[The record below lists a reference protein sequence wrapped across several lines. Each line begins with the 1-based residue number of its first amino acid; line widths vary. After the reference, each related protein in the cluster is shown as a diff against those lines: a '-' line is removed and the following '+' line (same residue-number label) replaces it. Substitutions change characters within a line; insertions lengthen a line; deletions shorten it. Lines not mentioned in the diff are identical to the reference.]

1 MHAQAIPHRRVPG
14 HLHARPRARL
24 HRVSTRSRHVSPT
37 VGLVFLGV
45 LAAIQ
50 TSDPNINST
59 ALLRAARALD
69 MGSTA
74 ALAAAISTLALAAT
88 VITTGMLADRLG
100 RRKVLAAAL
109 ALTIVGDLVVLM
121 APNTGMFLFGRV
133 LAGIGCGAIFG
144 AAFAY
149 VKVFAK
155 GKGGLPAALGLFM
168 AVSGVGAVV
177 LSFLGG
183 VLAGVDWRVAFVLIP
198 VVSLIALLL
207 VGIVLPRDDTAD
219 RPTGP
224 WDLLGQALLGLGLV
238 GVLFGIA
245 HASSGFSSPLTWGT
259 ALVGVIL
266 LVAFYIRERRA
277 GESAFFPIGLFRWPI
292 FIAAVLIGLVYNLAY
307 GASLLSFT
315 NLFQYTLDYTD
326 TRLALSQLPF
336 LVAGIVAALVVGK
349 IRGSGRMTRR
359 GAVLSGTIV
368 TGLGFAAFA
377 TAGIGEARSYLLY
390 LPGLILVGVG
400 VIVVALPYGN
410 MFLQSADPKHYGA
423 VSSSRTT
430 VGQFWYS
437 LGLAGSTVLIDV
449 VTRRDVQD
457 QLGGQSS
464 DEIRE
469 WAVSG
474 GKVPAPADVLDVA
487 GSVYPQ
493 AFGIGMAVVGA
504 VCVVAGAAA
513 YIIMRVNMRT
523 HPEPE
528 KEVPVG

>member
-1 MHAQAIPHRRVPG
+1 MSIFGKGGATKAH
-14 HLHARPRARL
+14 
-24 HRVSTRSRHVSPT
+24 HVAPM

-59 ALLRAARALD
+59 ALLRAANALD

-88 VITTGMLADRLG
+88 VITTGMLADKLG
-100 RRKVLAAAL
+100 RRKVLSAAL
-109 ALTIVGDLVVLM
+109 IFTIVGDLVVLS
-121 APNTGMFLFGRV
+121 AANTGMFLLGRI

-149 VKVFAK
+149 VKLFAK
-155 GKGGLPAALGLFM
+155 GKGGLPAALGMFM
-168 AVSGVGAVV
+168 AVSGVGAVIF
-177 LSFLGG
+177 SFLGG
-183 VLAGVDWRVAFVLIP
+183 VLAGVDWRVAYILVPIVSLLALLAAFFVLP
-198 VVSLIALLL
+198 
-207 VGIVLPRDDTAD
+207 GDDKAD
-219 RPTGP
+219 RDTGP
-224 WDLLGQALLGLGLV
+224 WDLPGQALLGLGIIGL
-238 GVLFGIA
+238 LFGIA

-266 LVAFYIRERRA
+266 LVAFYFWERHA
-277 GESAFFPIGLFRWPI
+277 GDSAFFPIGLLKWPI

-315 NLFQYTLDYTD
+315 NLFQYKLQLTD

-336 LVAGIVAALVVGK
+336 LIAGIVAALVVGK
-349 IRGSGRMTRR
+349 IRGAGKLTRR
-359 GAVLSGTIV
+359 GAVLWGTIV
-368 TGLGFAAFA
+368 TGLGFTAF
-377 TAGIGEARSYLLY
+377 TIAGYGEAESYLMY

-437 LGLAGSTVLIDV
+437 LGLAGSTVLIDAI
-449 VTRRDVQD
+449 TRRDVQD
-457 QLGGQSS
+457 RLGGQSA
-464 DEIRE
+464 DQLKD

-474 GKVPAPADVLDVA
+474 GTTPAPADVLDVA
-487 GSVYPQ
+487 GGIYPG
-493 AFGIGMAVVGA
+493 AFGTAMAVVGA
-504 VCVVAGAAA
+504 ICVLAGLGA
-513 YIIMRVNMRT
+513 YVIMRVNMRA
-523 HPEPE
+523 HPDPE
-528 KEVPVG
+528 KEVPHA

>member
-1 MHAQAIPHRRVPG
+1 MSIPRRHHEGSARTGHA
-14 HLHARPRARL
+14 
-24 HRVSTRSRHVSPT
+24 SPT
-37 VGLVFLGV
+37 IGLVFLGV

-100 RRKVLAAAL
+100 RRKVLSAAL
-109 ALTIVGDLVVLM
+109 VVTIVGDLVVLM
-121 APNTGMFLFGRV
+121 APNTGMFLMGRV

-155 GKGGLPAALGLFM
+155 GKGGLPAALGVFM

-183 VLAGVDWRVAFVLIP
+183 VLAGVDWRVAYVLIP
-198 VVSLIALLL
+198 AVSLISLLL
-207 VGIVLPRDDTAD
+207 VGFVLPRDEKED

-259 ALVGVIL
+259 ALAGVIL
-266 LVAFYIRERRA
+266 LVAFYVRERRA
-277 GESAFFPIGLFRWPI
+277 GDSAFFPIRLFRWPI

-315 NLFQYTLDYTD
+315 NLFQYTLDFTD

-336 LVAGIVAALVVGK
+336 LIAGIVAALVVGK

-359 GAVLSGTIV
+359 GAVAWGTSI

-377 TAGIGEARSYLLY
+377 IAGIGGAASYLSY

-410 MFLQSADPKHYGA
+410 MVLQSADPKHYGA

-430 VGQFWYS
+430 IGQFWYS
-437 LGLAGSTVLIDV
+437 LGLAGSTVLIDGI
-449 VTRRDVQD
+449 TRRDVQD
-457 QLGGQSS
+457 QLGGQSAE
-464 DEIRE
+464 EIRE

-474 GKVPAPADVLDVA
+474 GKIPAPAEVVNVA
-487 GSVYPQ
+487 GSAYPH
-493 AFGIGMAVVGA
+493 AFGLSMAVIGGICVIAGIGA
-504 VCVVAGAAA
+504 YV
-513 YIIMRVNMRT
+513 IMRVNMRT

-528 KEVPVG
+528 KEVPVT

>member
-1 MHAQAIPHRRVPG
+1 MSIFHKGGAAQAH
-14 HLHARPRARL
+14 
-24 HRVSTRSRHVSPT
+24 HVAPM

-59 ALLRAARALD
+59 ALLRAANALD

-88 VITTGMLADRLG
+88 VITTGMLADKLG
-100 RRKVLAAAL
+100 RRKVLSAAL
-109 ALTIVGDLVVLM
+109 IFTIVGDLVVLS
-121 APNTGMFLFGRV
+121 AANTGMFLLGRI

-149 VKVFAK
+149 VKLFAK
-155 GKGGLPAALGLFM
+155 GKGGLPAALGMFM
-168 AVSGVGAVV
+168 AVSGVGAVIF
-177 LSFLGG
+177 SFLGG
-183 VLAGVDWRVAFVLIP
+183 VLAGVDWRVAYILVPIVSLLALLAAFFVLP
-198 VVSLIALLL
+198 
-207 VGIVLPRDDTAD
+207 GDDKAD
-219 RPTGP
+219 RDTGP
-224 WDLLGQALLGLGLV
+224 WDLPGQALLGLGIIGL
-238 GVLFGIA
+238 LFGIA

-266 LVAFYIRERRA
+266 LVAFYFWERHA
-277 GESAFFPIGLFRWPI
+277 GDSAFFPIGLLKWPI

-315 NLFQYTLDYTD
+315 NLFQYKLQLTD

-336 LVAGIVAALVVGK
+336 LIAGIVAALVVGK
-349 IRGSGRMTRR
+349 IRGAGKLTRR
-359 GAVLSGTIV
+359 GAVLWGTIV
-368 TGLGFAAFA
+368 TGLGFTAF
-377 TAGIGEARSYLLY
+377 TIAGYGEAESYLMY

-437 LGLAGSTVLIDV
+437 LGLAGSTVLIDAI
-449 VTRRDVQD
+449 TRRDVQD
-457 QLGGQSS
+457 RLGGQSA
-464 DEIRE
+464 DQLKD

-474 GKVPAPADVLDVA
+474 GTTPAPADVLDVA
-487 GSVYPQ
+487 GGIYPG
-493 AFGIGMAVVGA
+493 AFGTAMAVVGA
-504 VCVVAGAAA
+504 ICVLAGLGA
-513 YIIMRVNMRT
+513 YVIMRVNMRA
-523 HPEPE
+523 HPDPE
-528 KEVPVG
+528 KEVPHA